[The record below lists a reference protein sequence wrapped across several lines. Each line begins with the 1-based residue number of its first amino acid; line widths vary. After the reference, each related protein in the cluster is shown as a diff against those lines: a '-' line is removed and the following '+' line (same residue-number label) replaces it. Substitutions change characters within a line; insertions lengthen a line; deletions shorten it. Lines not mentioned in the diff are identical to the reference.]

1 MVIFRTKHSHIR
13 GIDKLQTREE
23 IFGILLE
30 RLWGNESRF
39 LSSFGRLKKIE
50 RKHKGKKRERT
61 FERKMIA
68 GHFISSR
75 RRAHLGMIVTD
86 SLLFFIIMQFFL
98 FPCHLWVLF
107 LWSKCRYLACLIFID
122 LWGKMVFLLLSYLL
136 FFLIFSKSNL
146 TLFRFCCETSE
157 NHILGSYLNLWSFPL
172 ALEAHW
178 QPMEWGCV

>member
-1 MVIFRTKHSHIR
+1 MVIFRTKYSHIR

-23 IFGILLE
+23 MFGILLE
-30 RLWGNESRF
+30 RLWGYESRF
-39 LSSFGRLKKIE
+39 LSSFRMLKEIE
-50 RKHKGKKRERT
+50 RKHKGKRRERT

-107 LWSKCRYLACLIFID
+107 LWSKCGYLACLIFID
-122 LWGKMVFLLLSYLL
+122 LWDNMVFLLLSYLL
-136 FFLIFSKSNL
+136 FFLVFQKATWLCFIFSVKHLRTISL
-146 TLFRFCCETSE
+146 VLIWTYDLS
-157 NHILGSYLNLWSFPL
+157 HLL
-172 ALEAHW
+172 
-178 QPMEWGCV
+178 